1 MDLILGPDQAK
12 DIDRY
17 LAQLGGDSFV
27 VASHFLDRAET
38 PFHRVGDFISDSS
51 VKAFVTIMK
60 GCDHVCSYCIV
71 PSVRGHEVS
80 RDPDDIV
87 REINLLAQ
95 RGTKEVM
102 LLGQN
107 VNSYGKG
114 LAPHL
119 SFADLVR
126 RLQAATNMSRL
137 RFTSPH
143 PTNLSSAL
151 VECYRHAQSLCP
163 HIHLPVQS
171 GSTSM
176 LKKMRRSYTR
186 DVYLRKIAELK
197 MARPDVGVTTDIIVG
212 FPGETEEDFAET
224 MSLLDEVRYDGVYAF
239 AYSPRP
245 GTEAA
250 QWPDDVPHEV
260 KEERLQILLARQK
273 EISYQKNLDRVGQLE
288 AVLVEGPSRQGGG
301 QLTGRTPHNRI
312 VNFYG
317 DSKNI
322 GAIMKIKITQAQAY
336 SLTGEVPR

>member
-1 MDLILGPDQAK
+1 MSYVIDRRLNGKNKSTVNRQRFLRRYRDHIKKAVEEAVSRRSITDMEHGEQISIPGR
-12 DIDRY
+12 DIDEPVLHHGR
-17 LAQLGGDSFV
+17 GGRQTTVHPGNREFTTGEKIARPQGGGGGQGAGK
-27 VASHFLDRAET
+27 AS
-38 PFHRVGDFISDSS
+38 
-51 VKAFVTIMK
+51 
-60 GCDHVCSYCIV
+60 
-71 PSVRGHEVS
+71 
-80 RDPDDIV
+80 
-87 REINLLAQ
+87 
-95 RGTKEVM
+95 
-102 LLGQN
+102 
-107 VNSYGKG
+107 NSGEG
-114 LAPHL
+114 
-119 SFADLVR
+119 
-126 RLQAATNMSRL
+126 N
-137 RFTSPH
+137 SPH

-301 QLTGRTPHNRI
+301 G
-312 VNFYG
+312 
-317 DSKNI
+317 
-322 GAIMKIKITQAQAY
+322 
-336 SLTGEVPR
+336 